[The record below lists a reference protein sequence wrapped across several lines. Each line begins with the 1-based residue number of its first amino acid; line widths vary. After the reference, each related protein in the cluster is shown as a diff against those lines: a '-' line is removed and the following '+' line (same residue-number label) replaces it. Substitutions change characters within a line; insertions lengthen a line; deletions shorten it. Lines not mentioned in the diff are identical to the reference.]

1 MEFGSLGKQSK
12 AQRKGDPYEPGRPL
26 GLPYALY
33 IYLPLLETFRV
44 TMVDFVNPPLVPLML
59 KVNVPEGVCLV
70 VETVTAV
77 VPLPVIEVGLNVAV
91 VFAGK
96 PLTLKVTTPLNP
108 FCGVTVARYDVLD
121 PFLTVCLAGDGYMVK
136 LDIVS
141 VTDVLVV
148 ILPLVAVMVMT

>member
-1 MEFGSLGKQSK
+1 
-12 AQRKGDPYEPGRPL
+12 
-26 GLPYALY
+26 
-33 IYLPLLETFRV
+33 
-44 TMVDFVNPPLVPLML
+44 MVDFVNPPLVPLML

-121 PFLTVCLAGDGYMVK
+121 PFLTVCVAGDGYMVK